1 MSFDESVKRGVQ
13 FGFIPRHLEIADR
26 PELNVFPL
34 NILFAQAGER
44 DGKPAYGT
52 ALYEPDL
59 MSYRQDGEFCTM
71 TYHNAYGG
79 KSWVEVRYNSA
90 MRNYHATKFVND
102 ERIGEAIGQVWEMF
116 FAHLTMLGLKNGE
129 RCEFQDLTETPK
141 SGIL

>member
-1 MSFDESVKRGVQ
+1 MSFNESVKRGVH

-34 NILFAQAGER
+34 NILFAQNGEHE
-44 DGKPAYGT
+44 GQQTYGT

-59 MSYRQDGEFCTM
+59 MSYREEGDVCTM

-79 KSWVEVRYNSA
+79 KSWVEVRYDSA
-90 MRNYHATKFVND
+90 MHNYLGTKYVNE

-116 FAHLTMLGLKNGE
+116 FAHLTSLGLKNGE
-129 RCEFQDLTETPK
+129 RCEFRD
-141 SGIL
+141 